1 MNPVTRRDLIPTR
14 PLRDQL
20 KGELN
25 VSIFNTRFIS
35 TCGHLELECM
45 IRRNSSVLTQLL
57 VLIIIVTCASV
68 VPSSVLSFAQNS
80 SDAISDNDSLRGSL
94 LIVQE
99 GIAYRTPEEGHNMKL
114 EIITEYFLNHDD
126 NDEIVVDNGLALG
139 HLSLDDI
146 EGVYFLKFSMLKIS
160 KDFTTIAFHG
170 RAWQSSDNAKGISS
184 ADALVM
190 VSGKITYNEP
200 INLRE
205 ESLTTIISE
214 KSNIQ
219 INIRDDSGERMKLS
233 SKGTMNGKVSTNI
246 IPAPSEIQGKSF
258 ILQTANGD
266 NFTVYA
272 TDPQAIQLLTDN
284 YYGLNNMFVVGRL
297 VIGNG
302 GFNSPWSWH
311 LDPDDVTMAEFAIE
325 LCDGTPSE
333 VEHNLPYWLFQV
345 ETFCPWSS
353 KVIDI
358 GR

>member
-1 MNPVTRRDLIPTR
+1 
-14 PLRDQL
+14 
-20 KGELN
+20 
-25 VSIFNTRFIS
+25 
-35 TCGHLELECM
+35 M
-45 IRRNSSVLTQLL
+45 IRRNRSVLAKLL
-57 VLIIIVTCASV
+57 VLIIIVTYASV
-68 VPSSVLSFAQNS
+68 VPSSVLSLAQNS
-80 SDAISDNDSLRGSL
+80 DDISDNDSVRGSL

-99 GIAYRTPEEGHNMKL
+99 GIAYRTPEEAHNMKL
-114 EIITEYFLNHDD
+114 EIMTEYFLNHD

-146 EGVYFLKFSMLKIS
+146 EGIYFLKFSMLKILKIS
-160 KDFTTIAFHG
+160 KEFTTIVFHG
-170 RAWQSSDNAKGISS
+170 SAWQSSDNAKDLSS
-184 ADALVM
+184 ADALVT

-200 INLRE
+200 INFRD
-205 ESLTTIISE
+205 ESVTTMISE

-219 INIRDDSGERMKLS
+219 INIRDDSGQLMKLS
-233 SKGTMNGKVSTNI
+233 SKGTMNGRVSTNI
-246 IPAPSEIQGKSF
+246 IPTLSEIQGKSF

-272 TDPQAIQLLTDN
+272 TDPEAIQLLTDN
-284 YYGLNNMFVVGRL
+284 YYGLNNMFVLGRL

-311 LDPDDVTMAEFAIE
+311 LDPDDVTMAEFAME
-325 LCDGTPSE
+325 LCDGSPSE

-353 KVIDI
+353 KVIKI